1 MKIRFRFLLGLA
13 LVTTGA
19 AIFAIAFRSSLTWLY
34 RALYGAENVVDSIT
48 KLPLWLRLVVPMF
61 GALVAGTVAR
71 LRGARTQGVSNVME
85 AIALGNVRLSLRTTA
100 SRAASSWAAIAAG
113 VSIGREGPLIEVGG
127 ALGAGLA
134 RLMKAPLNDTRVL
147 VAAGTAAGFA
157 AAYNTPLAAA
167 LFVLE
172 SIAGVAAPELLLP
185 VMAATVGATAITRAT
200 VGAGPIYGQRAFG
213 LQSNLDLISFAVFGI
228 VAAAAAVLFKQVL
241 ALCERWFD
249 EHPLPQPARALVGGL
264 VVGIIAMWLPSVAGN
279 GYEPLNR
286 ILDAPVGL
294 SAVMIL
300 LAAKMIATSG
310 SVASG
315 IPGGIFTP
323 MLLVGAAIGSAWA
336 TVLGLSNPGSYA
348 LVGMAATTAASIHA
362 PLTAAVM
369 IFELSGDYAIV
380 LPLILTTV
388 VSTSVSRALGT
399 DSVYE
404 TELRKRGLGW
414 DITLEGRR
422 MQADDIPRDVS

>member
-1 MKIRFRFLLGLA
+1 LKIRFRFLLGLA

-34 RALYGAENVVDSIT
+34 RALYGAENVVDSIA
-48 KLPLWLRLVVPMF
+48 KLPPWLRLVVPMF
-61 GALVAGTVAR
+61 GALIAGTVAR

-213 LQSNLDLISFAVFGI
+213 LQSNLDLISFAVFGV

-264 VVGIIAMWLPSVAGN
+264 VVGIIAIWVPSVAGN

-286 ILDAPVGL
+286 ILDAP
-294 SAVMIL
+294 
-300 LAAKMIATSG
+300 
-310 SVASG
+310 VASG

-422 MQADDIPRDVS
+422 MQADDFPRDVS

>member
-34 RALYGAENVVDSIT
+34 RALYGAENVVDSIA
-48 KLPLWLRLVVPMF
+48 KLPPWLRLVVPMF

-213 LQSNLDLISFAVFGI
+213 LQSNLDLISFAVFGV

-249 EHPLPQPARALVGGL
+249 EHRCRSP
-264 VVGIIAMWLPSVAGN
+264 
-279 GYEPLNR
+279 
-286 ILDAPVGL
+286 
-294 SAVMIL
+294 
-300 LAAKMIATSG
+300 
-310 SVASG
+310 
-315 IPGGIFTP
+315 
-323 MLLVGAAIGSAWA
+323 
-336 TVLGLSNPGSYA
+336 LGLSS
-348 LVGMAATTAASIHA
+348 AASSSASLPYGCLRSPAMGMNRSTGSSMRRLVSA
-362 PLTAAVM
+362 P
-369 IFELSGDYAIV
+369 
-380 LPLILTTV
+380 
-388 VSTSVSRALGT
+388 
-399 DSVYE
+399 
-404 TELRKRGLGW
+404 
-414 DITLEGRR
+414 
-422 MQADDIPRDVS
+422 